1 MFDRPILIV
10 GGGLGGLTL
19 SLCLAKLGI
28 ASIVVE
34 RRSELSETG
43 AGIQLSPNC
52 LRVYDHLGMADA
64 IEKIAFEPSRIEFR
78 DWRYSR
84 IIYQIELSGYREK
97 LGFPY
102 FTVHRGQLIE
112 LLLSNISKTELVQ
125 LYLDREVDD
134 FSAEKNG
141 VEIHLGGETLCG
153 SLLVGA
159 DGIGSTIRSKLF
171 GLGKAFFTGH
181 VAWRALVPVNR
192 LTKSIR
198 EMESRVWWGPGK
210 HLVTY
215 LVQGGSV
222 LNCVAVVENASWFH
236 ESWHEPCNPDE
247 LLKEFSKWNLDAL
260 EIVQSIASDD
270 LFKWGLFKRDRL
282 KTWNRGR
289 VVLLG
294 DACHAPLP
302 FMAQGAAMAI
312 EDAACLSLCLSEEK
326 DYAVSF
332 NKFEKLR
339 KARTEKVLKMSA
351 QNGRVFHLSGLSAKM
366 RDVVLKFYKPRLNDF
381 LYGYNVFSATE
392 GFASTQ
398 DENNQ

>member
-125 LYLDREVDD
+125 LYLNREVDD

-141 VEIHLGGETLCG
+141 VEIHLGGETIYG

-171 GLGKAFFTGH
+171 GLGKLKCAT
-181 VAWRALVPVNR
+181 
-192 LTKSIR
+192 T
-198 EMESRVWWGPGK
+198 ES
-210 HLVTY
+210 
-215 LVQGGSV
+215 
-222 LNCVAVVENASWFH
+222 
-236 ESWHEPCNPDE
+236 
-247 LLKEFSKWNLDAL
+247 
-260 EIVQSIASDD
+260 
-270 LFKWGLFKRDRL
+270 
-282 KTWNRGR
+282 
-289 VVLLG
+289 
-294 DACHAPLP
+294 
-302 FMAQGAAMAI
+302 
-312 EDAACLSLCLSEEK
+312 
-326 DYAVSF
+326 
-332 NKFEKLR
+332 
-339 KARTEKVLKMSA
+339 
-351 QNGRVFHLSGLSAKM
+351 
-366 RDVVLKFYKPRLNDF
+366 
-381 LYGYNVFSATE
+381 
-392 GFASTQ
+392 
-398 DENNQ
+398 